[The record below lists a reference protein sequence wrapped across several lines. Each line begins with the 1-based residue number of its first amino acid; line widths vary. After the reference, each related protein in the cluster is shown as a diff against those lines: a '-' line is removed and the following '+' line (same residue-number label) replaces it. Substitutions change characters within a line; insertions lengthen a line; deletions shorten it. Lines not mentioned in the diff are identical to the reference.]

1 MSNIIGF
8 LESIGRTR
16 LSEAQYAAAVATLD
30 IDAAQRDALL
40 RRDAGALNDLL
51 GGRATQMMMMLF
63 PVEEPRKQ
71 DDEPADDDRKDRDE
85 PSESI
90 RRH

>member
-1 MSNIIGF
+1 MSKIIRF
-8 LESIGRTR
+8 LETMGRTR
-16 LSEAQYAAAVATLD
+16 LSAADYAAAVATLD
-30 IDAAQRDALL
+30 VDAAQRDALL
-40 RRDAGALNDLL
+40 RRDAVALNDLL

-63 PVEEPRKQ
+63 PVEQPRKQ

-85 PSESI
+85 PAESI